1 MNKIT
6 LLLLALTVA
15 GCSDRTPPEPEQQNI
30 RPAKLMTL
38 SGSENQST
46 FEFTARIEALQTV
59 DMSFEVGGPLANITV
74 KEGETIKKGA
84 LVAALDPT
92 EFQLAVKEAEVQLR
106 LASQDLSR
114 KREVL
119 KQNGI
124 AKSLVEDAE
133 TNYQLQQVRLR
144 KDKERLDD
152 SRIFA
157 PFNGYVSRRYFD
169 SYVNVGPG
177 APIVKLLDLSKLQVV
192 MSVPENLMATV
203 TPEAVVRS
211 WVEFSFAPA
220 REFPMTFSENRGE
233 ADSLAQTYEVSFLI
247 DNPADLNILPGMTA
261 TAKVEMRSASD
272 GAILVPASSVV
283 PMPDGSLSVWVFN
296 PTDNS
301 VSRRQ
306 IQTAAPTNA
315 GVPVLGGLN
324 VGEQIVIAGASQ
336 LQPGMQVRPL

>member
-1 MNKIT
+1 MNILP
-6 LLLLALTVA
+6 LLLMTLAIA

-38 SGSENQST
+38 SGSENQTT
-46 FEFTARIEALQTV
+46 FQFTSRIEALQNV
-59 DMSFEVGGPLANITV
+59 DMSFEVGGPLAEITV
-74 KEGETIKKGA
+74 KEGETINKGA
-84 LVAALDPT
+84 LVAALEPT

-144 KDKERLDD
+144 KAKERLDD

-157 PFNGYVSRRYFD
+157 PFEGYVSRRYFD
-169 SYVNVGPG
+169 SSANVGPG
-177 APIVKLLDLSKLQVV
+177 APIVKMLDLSQLQVV

-203 TPEAVVRS
+203 SPESVVRS
-211 WVEFSFAPA
+211 WVEFNFAPD
-220 REFPMTFSENRGE
+220 REFPMIFSENRGE

-261 TAKVEMRSASD
+261 TAKIEMRSAS
-272 GAILVPASSVV
+272 GTAILVPASSVV
-283 PMPDGSLSVWVFN
+283 PMPDGNLSVWVYN
-296 PTDNS
+296 PDDSS
-301 VSRRQ
+301 VTRRQ
-306 IQTAAPTNA
+306 IQTAAPTNT
-315 GVPVLGGLN
+315 GVPVLRGLEA
-324 VGEQIVIAGASQ
+324 GEQIVIAGASQ
-336 LQPGMQVRPL
+336 LQPGMKVRPL

>member
-1 MNKIT
+1 MNKIA
-6 LLLLALTVA
+6 LLLFSLFVA
-15 GCSDRTPPEPEQQNI
+15 GCSDRTPPEPVEQNI

-38 SGSENQST
+38 SGSTNQST

-59 DMSFEVGGPLANITV
+59 DMSFEVGGPIANITV
-74 KEGETIKKGA
+74 KEGETIQKGA
-84 LVAALDPT
+84 LVAELDPT
-92 EFQLAVKEAEVQLR
+92 EFQLAVQEAEVQLR

-144 KDKERLDD
+144 KAKERFDD
-152 SRIFA
+152 TRIFA
-157 PFNGYVSRRYFD
+157 PFDGYVSRRYFD
-169 SYVNVGPG
+169 SSVNIGPG
-177 APIVKLLDLSKLQVV
+177 APIVKLLDLSQLQVV

-203 TPEAVVRS
+203 SPDAVVRS

-247 DNPADLNILPGMTA
+247 DKPADLNILPGMTA
-261 TAKVEMRSASD
+261 TAKIEMRSASD
-272 GAILVPASSVV
+272 MTILVPASSVV
-283 PMPDGSLSVWVFN
+283 PMPNGNLSVWVFD
-296 PTDNS
+296 PADKS

-306 IQTAAPTNA
+306 IQTAAPTNT
-315 GVPVLGGLN
+315 GVPVTSGLAP
-324 VGEQIVIAGASQ
+324 GEQIVIAGASQ
-336 LQPGMQVRPL
+336 LQPGMKVRPL